1 MCKTSKDIFYNSG
14 VSIIEKKLKLKLN
27 YSWMNLIKDLAFLSR
42 RAIPRYQPKS
52 VLGHKPNFRWY
63 MYMVCLLSFTISR
76 QWSADWNK
84 RKIQPF
90 LFRLEKVIMVLFEV
104 LISVCWLAG

>member
-14 VSIIEKKLKLKLN
+14 VSIIEKKIKIKIKLKLDEFN
-27 YSWMNLIKDLAFLSR
+27 QRFDFLSR

-84 RKIQPF
+84 RKFQTF